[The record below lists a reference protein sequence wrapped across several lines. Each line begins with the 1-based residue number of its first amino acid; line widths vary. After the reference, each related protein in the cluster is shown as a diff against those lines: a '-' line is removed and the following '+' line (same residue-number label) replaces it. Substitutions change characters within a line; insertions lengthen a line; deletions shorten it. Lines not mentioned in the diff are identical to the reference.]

1 MKNSIRCMINVVL
14 FLSILLFWGCSK
26 TNVDNNYKALI
37 DQSIKEIEISINK
50 NDLKRFSNQIASA
63 EVAEDFKG
71 LVGITEIFE
80 NNNSK
85 SNIVTLIPVKYEING
100 NDVNVEV
107 VFEYKGKIT
116 KKNSYTGIG
125 LVDNYMKE
133 TTKKNAPNSAT
144 FEYKKIEN
152 NYKLNKITF
161 GGTYGLMTDIYK
173 KTLSYIRRYADKI
186 ISFL

>member
-50 NDLKRFSNQIASA
+50 NDIKRFSDQITSA
-63 EVAEDFKG
+63 EVAEDFKN

-80 NNNSK
+80 KNNSK
-85 SNIVTLIPVKYEING
+85 SNIVNLIPIKYEIDG
-100 NDVNVEV
+100 DDVNVEV
-107 VFEYKGKIT
+107 VFEYKGKIN
-116 KKNSYTGIG
+116 KKSYTGIG
-125 LVDNYMKE
+125 LVDNYVKE

-144 FEYKKIEN
+144 FEYKKTEN

-161 GGTYGLMTDIYK
+161 GGTYGVMTDIYK
-173 KTLSYIRRYADKI
+173 KSLRYIRKYADEI
-186 ISFL
+186 LFFL